1 MLSSHNLAG
10 IYFAHPCADPL
21 VLVEPVNQEVV
32 EQDEDVEEGYA
43 ELGQRGGCH
52 VTGVSSSMSIQAWP
66 ATVTPF
72 RVTNRL

>member
-1 MLSSHNLAG
+1 MELSSHNLAG

-52 VTGVSSSMSIQAWP
+52 CGLLFHVNTGLAGYCD
-66 ATVTPF
+66 TV
-72 RVTNRL
+72 